1 MRRIGDNYN
10 RIRRE
15 VAGFRAIQDYLPGD
29 YYPLV
34 PYSQNERTWMVFQ
47 FDSPE
52 KRGGAI
58 LAFRRSES
66 PDDSRPFKLRNL
78 DRGAIYEVTD
88 VHSGS
93 LIRRRGAELMDEGV
107 PIQIAFKPGAV
118 WLSYKR
124 HAR

>member
-1 MRRIGDNYN
+1 M
-10 RIRRE
+10 
-15 VAGFRAIQDYLPGD
+15 AGFRAIQDDLLGD
-29 YYPLV
+29 YYPLT
-34 PYSQNERTWMVFQ
+34 PYSQDEKKWMVFQ

-52 KRGGAI
+52 KGGGAI
-58 LAFRRSES
+58 LAFRRSEA

-78 DRGAIYEVTD
+78 DRRAIYKVTD

-107 PIQIAFKPGAV
+107 PIQIASKPGAV

-124 HAR
+124 TAR